1 MTSIMNEILVGFI
14 TILVGIL
21 ISLIAYVWL
30 DFKKRVDRLL
40 EKHDILLVKL
50 EEILDQN
57 VQTINTQQRWLENH
71 EQRLVYV
78 EMKVKKDK
86 NE

>member
-1 MTSIMNEILVGFI
+1 MIATMNEILIGFI

-71 EQRLVYV
+71 EQRLVYM
-78 EMKVKKDK
+78 ERKVKKDK

>member
-1 MTSIMNEILVGFI
+1 MIATMNEILIGFI

-30 DFKKRVDRLL
+30 DFKKRVDKLL
-40 EKHDILLVKL
+40 EKHDVLLLKL

>member
-1 MTSIMNEILVGFI
+1 MIATMNEILIGFI

-40 EKHDILLVKL
+40 EKHDVLLMKL